1 MHWMLC
7 TSHISFCQTAK
18 SILSPEHFLIIV
30 LFSTFS
36 SIGKPPYWAEGYR
49 KRQEK
54 FMHSANTEN
63 TGIPVFPIV
72 IEQSS
77 PLVSRT
83 LPSYWFHQ
91 DGGSKPVIKDKRD
104 KLLELMK
111 TATNGEGR
119 RCRRH
124 SSCPTSRS
132 FFSLKEIEGVSWVG
146 SGSHTGTGRISTEA
160 DGSPLLFLE
169 PT

>member
-1 MHWMLC
+1 MLC

-36 SIGKPPYWAEGYR
+36 LIGKPPYWAEGYR

-54 FMHSANTEN
+54 FTHSANAEN
-63 TGIPVFPIV
+63 TGIPIFPIA
-72 IEQSS
+72 IEESS
-77 PLVSRT
+77 PLVSSA
-83 LPSYWFHQ
+83 LSSYWFHQ
-91 DGGSKPVIKDKRD
+91 DGGRKPIIKDKLD
-104 KLLELMK
+104 KLLELTK
-111 TATNGEGR
+111 TPINGKRR
-119 RCRRH
+119 RCKRC

-132 FFSLKEIEGVSWVG
+132 FFSLKEVEEVSWVG
-146 SGSHTGTGRISTEA
+146 SGSHTGTGRISKEA
-160 DGSPLLFLE
+160 DGSLHLFLE